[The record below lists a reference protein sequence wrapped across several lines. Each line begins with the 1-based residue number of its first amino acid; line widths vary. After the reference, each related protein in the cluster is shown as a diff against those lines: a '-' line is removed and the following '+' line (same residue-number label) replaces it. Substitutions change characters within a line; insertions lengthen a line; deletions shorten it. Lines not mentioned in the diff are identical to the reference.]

1 MWEKLKKW
9 VGARWEWLMG
19 ADLEPAE
26 SHHALLSTS
35 LNGARAAAGL
45 PKAPSEADGRAAILP
60 VGVKVEAF
68 DSRHETHE
76 HIAQVR
82 GLLLGAAQEL
92 LLRGHRHDRSKLV
105 EPELPYFDH
114 ATARLK
120 DLTYGSPEYE
130 AALAD
135 MGPGLAH
142 HYGVND
148 HHPQHFAGG
157 VGEMNILQF
166 LEMICDWIAASR
178 RHADG
183 DIWESIET
191 SQERFGFGDDLKQLI
206 LNSIKVL
213 EELEVSTAIA
223 ALPAPTD
230 PGMPT
235 R

>member
-1 MWEKLKKW
+1 VTWSEFKKKVQAGWE
-9 VGARWEWLMG
+9 RLMG
-19 ADLEPAE
+19 YEPPSSE
-26 SHHALLSTS
+26 TLPLLSVNS
-35 LNGARAAAGL
+35 ARATAVLAE
-45 PKAPSEADGRAAILP
+45 APTEHTGRPAILP
-60 VGVKVEAF
+60 AGVKVEVF
-68 DSRHETHE
+68 DSRPETHE

-82 GLLLGAAQEL
+82 GLMLGVVQDL
-92 LLRGHRHDRSKLV
+92 LLRSHRHDRSKLV

-120 DLTYGSPEYE
+120 DLSYGSPEYA

-142 HYGVND
+142 HYEVND

-183 DIWESIET
+183 DIWASIET
-191 SQERFGFGDDLKQLI
+191 SQERFGFGDELKGLI
-206 LNSIKVL
+206 VNSIAAI
-213 EELEVSTAIA
+213 EELEVST
-223 ALPAPTD
+223 T
-230 PGMPT
+230 
-235 R
+235 